1 MSQQPISIVV
11 NNKRMSLMG
20 SMFLPAPP
28 PPFFESKEQENFKL
42 CKVNPNNGVYL
53 PPTPNEKSGHEE
65 WHDIHRDEDYFSFP
79 ATYLAE
85 SRTKHSTHAF
95 ARLETTKEN
104 NKPFIQDTTS
114 DLPKTTL
121 HDDNLV
127 LQLEDATIPPISP
140 SLSCS
145 TSSSTSGESDIDDL
159 NQENSTAIHNKHQVL
174 KKRSTSDFDS
184 YVSEFIQ
191 HSGYSFKGTKKPN
204 SPSIFKSF
212 F

>member
-1 MSQQPISIVV
+1 MSQQPSILV
-11 NNKRMSLMG
+11 NNKRRNLMG

-42 CKVNPNNGVYL
+42 CKVNPNNGAYL

-65 WHDIHRDEDYFSFP
+65 WHDNNQDDGYFSFP

-85 SRTKHSTHAF
+85 SRSKHSTHAF
-95 ARLETTKEN
+95 ARLETTEEN
-104 NKPFIQDTTS
+104 NGPFIQDTTVN
-114 DLPKTTL
+114 LPKTTS
-121 HDDNLV
+121 HDNNLV

-145 TSSSTSGESDIDDL
+145 TSSSTSEESDIDDL
-159 NQENSTAIHNKHQVL
+159 NQHNRHPVSQ
-174 KKRSTSDFDS
+174 KRLTRDFDS

-191 HSGYSFKGTKKPN
+191 HSGYTMKGTKKPN
-204 SPSIFKSF
+204 SPSIFKNIF
-212 F
+212 